1 MNVTSNSVNVTGVS
15 NVTEWPA
22 GEDGYYYD
30 YDYADPCG
38 LHDRG
43 SWLHRIVKPVVY
55 STGIVGI
62 VLTVVVLSRKT
73 MCTSTNCYLTALA
86 IADLIILLVLS
97 AQIVMEQGID
107 CQPLQESL
115 LTAIDHVLVI
125 VNNIALFASVW
136 LTVMLA
142 VERYI
147 AICHPLQAMT
157 ICTTTR
163 ARALIAAIFII
174 AVIIRAPNF
183 WDFTLRHQRFL
194 TPDNV
199 TMEQAVLEWQQ
210 DAYNMPVYTLIV
222 SGIMAGLLPLLAL
235 AGLNIRL
242 VVEIRQSTR
251 YLRYHLAADSRIQS
265 VISHEEKKITLML
278 IFIIFAFFICQCPFM
293 VFHDVALIN
302 LAIKSACN
310 FILYCWFSEKFW
322 NTFKQIFCLRH
333 CLPEQPLVR
342 NGHTNGNTNNHRPSC
357 FVTRE
362 TTC

>member
-199 TMEQAVLEWQQ
+199 TMEQAVLEWQH

-265 VISHEEKKITLML
+265 
-278 IFIIFAFFICQCPFM
+278 